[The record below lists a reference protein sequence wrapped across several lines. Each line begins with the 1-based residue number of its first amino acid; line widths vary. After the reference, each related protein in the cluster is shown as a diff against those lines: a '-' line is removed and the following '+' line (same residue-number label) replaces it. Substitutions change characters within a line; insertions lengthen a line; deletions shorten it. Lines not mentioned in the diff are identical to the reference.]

1 MSKDNVVELVEKD
14 GVYEDQ
20 EKEPHKQTVIIAPHP
35 DDEIIGCYEILNSS
49 ENPIIIYSGNTDV
62 KRRNEA
68 MKLKEYINIKAQI
81 FLMSVP
87 PNLINENSVFYFP
100 DPVYETHP
108 IHRQYG
114 MMGEQFARE
123 GFDVTFYTTNMNAPY
138 IHESTLVKEKE
149 ELLNNVYPSQK
160 SLWEYD
166 KKYVLFEGYCKWI
179 F

>member
-1 MSKDNVVELVEKD
+1 V
-14 GVYEDQ
+14 
-20 EKEPHKQTVIIAPHP
+20 A
-35 DDEIIGCYEILNSS
+35 
-49 ENPIIIYSGNTDV
+49 
-62 KRRNEA
+62 RRNEA
-68 MKLKEYINIKAQI
+68 MKLKEYIAVKAQI

-166 KKYVLFEGYCKWI
+166 KKYILFEGYCKWI